1 MRNRNIILIVS
12 GVTIMVI
19 ALTVAVV
26 SCRTSS
32 AAPAPVSTEQVEYE
46 DEDCDDEDRTKKQ
59 WMECGLGVLDP
70 KKTTKPPAPKTPATK
85 KTRR

>member
-32 AAPAPVSTEQVEYE
+32 AAPAPVSTEQVER
-46 DEDCDDEDRTKKQ
+46 EDCDAEDRANKEWT
-59 WMECGLGVLDP
+59 ECGLGVLDP